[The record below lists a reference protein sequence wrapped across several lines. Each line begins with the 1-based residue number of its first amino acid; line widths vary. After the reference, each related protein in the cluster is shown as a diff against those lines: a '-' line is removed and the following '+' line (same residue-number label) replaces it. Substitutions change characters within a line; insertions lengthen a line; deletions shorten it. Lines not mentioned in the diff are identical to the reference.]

1 MPELRKDPIT
11 QEWVIIATERARRPS
26 DFTHLT
32 IAEPDKPEYS
42 PTCPF
47 CPGKELMTP
56 PEILAFRQ
64 GREANA
70 PDWWVRV
77 VPNKFP
83 ALAIEGDLYK
93 RGVGMYDMMN
103 GVGAHEVIIETPK
116 HNLDPSV
123 MTTEQIS
130 EVLWAY
136 RERYLDL
143 RKDPR
148 FKYILI
154 FRNHGK
160 VAGASLEHP
169 HSQLIAT
176 PMIPIDVLNELQGAE
191 VYHKFHDRCIWC
203 DMVQLELDQGTR
215 VVNDTEHFVAFEPF
229 TSKYPFETW
238 LLPKNH
244 QASFPMMTR
253 ERVEDFARLMQD
265 TLARISRCLNAPPYN
280 FAIHT
285 APCGNEDSEVFHWH
299 MVIMPRLTIAAGFE
313 MGTGI
318 YINVTSPEDAA
329 KYLREA
335 DGCAEEPLPEQIEQ
349 KVDTPQ
355 QEPPAK
361 VEVSL

>member
-32 IAEPDKPEYS
+32 IADPDKPEYS

-47 CPGKELMTP
+47 CPGKEEMTP
-56 PEILAFRQ
+56 PEIMAFRQ
-64 GREANA
+64 GSA
-70 PDWWVRV
+70 PNHPNWWVRV

-83 ALAIEGDLYK
+83 ALAIEGNLQK

-116 HNLDPSV
+116 HNLDPAIMSID
-123 MTTEQIS
+123 QLA

-143 RKDPR
+143 RKDAR

-176 PMIPIDVLNELQGAE
+176 PMIPIDVVNELHGADQ
-191 VYHKFHDRCIWC
+191 YYKFHDRCIWC
-203 DMVQLELDQGTR
+203 DMAQQELDQGIR
-215 VVNDTEHFVAFEPF
+215 VVSDTEHFLAFEPF
-229 TSKYPFETW
+229 ASKYPFETW
-238 LLPKNH
+238 LLPKAH
-244 QASFPMMTR
+244 QASFPAMTR
-253 ERVEDFARLMQD
+253 DRVVEFAGLLRD
-265 TLARISRCLNAPPYN
+265 TLARISRCLNSPPYN

-285 APCGNEDSEVFHWH
+285 APCSSEDSDVFHWH

-318 YINVTSPEDAA
+318 YINVTSPEEAA

-335 DGCAEEPLPEQIEQ
+335 EETA
-349 KVDTPQ
+349 DDM
-355 QEPPAK
+355 PALAASDVKLESQPRMK
-361 VEVSL
+361 VELPV

>member
-32 IAEPDKPEYS
+32 IAEPDKPDYS

-47 CPGKELMTP
+47 CPGKETMTP
-56 PEILAFRQ
+56 PEIVSFRQ
-64 GREANA
+64 SREANA

-83 ALAIEGDLYK
+83 ALAIEGSLNK
-93 RGVGMYDMMN
+93 RGSGMYDMMN

-116 HNLDPSV
+116 HHLDPA
-123 MTTEQIS
+123 TLEQS
-130 EVLWAY
+130 QMAEVLWMF

-143 RKDPR
+143 RKDTR
-148 FKYILI
+148 FKYILV

-169 HSQLIAT
+169 HSQLVAT
-176 PMIPIDVLNELQGAE
+176 PMIPIDVVNEMQGAE
-191 VYHKFHDRCIWC
+191 RYYQYHDRCIWC
-203 DMVQLELDQGTR
+203 DMVQQELDQKSR
-215 VVNDTEHFVAFEPF
+215 VVVETEHFLAFEPF
-229 TSKYPFETW
+229 ASKFPFETW
-238 LLPKNH
+238 LLSKTH
-244 QASFPMMTR
+244 QSSFAAMSRDEVT
-253 ERVEDFARLMQD
+253 EFAGIMQD
-265 TLARISRCLNAPPYN
+265 ALGRISRCLNSPPYN

-285 APCGNEDSEVFHWH
+285 APCDREDSDYFHWH

-329 KYLREA
+329 MFLREA
-335 DGCAEEPLPEQIEQ
+335 IAKKAEP
-349 KVDTPQ
+349 DTAP
-355 QEPPAK
+355 K
-361 VEVSL
+361 VELPV

>member
-26 DFTHLT
+26 DFMHLA
-32 IAEPDKPEYS
+32 INEQEKPEYS

-47 CPGKELMTP
+47 CPGKELLTP
-56 PEILAFRQ
+56 PEVQAFRQ
-64 GREANA
+64 GSESNT

-83 ALAIEGDLYK
+83 ALAIEGDLHK
-93 RGVGMYDMMN
+93 HGVGMYDVMN

-116 HNLDPSV
+116 HNLEPAT
-123 MTTEQIS
+123 MNLNQLA
-130 EVLWAY
+130 EVLWIY

-143 RKDPR
+143 RKDSR
-148 FKYILI
+148 FKYILL

-176 PMIPIDVLNELQGAE
+176 PMIPIDVVNELQGAE
-191 VYHKFHDRCIWC
+191 RYYQYRDRCIWC
-203 DMVQLELDQGTR
+203 DMIKDELDSSVR
-215 VVNDTEHFVAFEPF
+215 VVNQTEHFIAIEPF
-229 TSKYPFETW
+229 ASKYPFETW
-238 LLPKNH
+238 LLPQQH
-244 QASFPMMTR
+244 QASFSAMSRDRM
-253 ERVEDFARLMQD
+253 VEFAQLMQD
-265 TLARISRCLNAPPYN
+265 TLGRIARCLNSPPYN
-280 FAIHT
+280 YAIHT
-285 APCGNEDSEVFHWH
+285 APCDREDSEVFHWH

-329 KYLREA
+329 RYLREVSMSDSANSDVTAA
-335 DGCAEEPLPEQIEQ
+335 DIHE
-349 KVDTPQ
+349 
-355 QEPPAK
+355 
-361 VEVSL
+361 

>member
-26 DFTHLT
+26 DFTHLS
-32 IAEPDKPEYS
+32 IAEPEKPEYS

-47 CPGKELMTP
+47 CPGKEGLTP
-56 PEILAFRQ
+56 PEVLAFRH
-64 GREANA
+64 GLNKNS

-83 ALAIEGDLYK
+83 ALAIEGQLEK
-93 RGVGMYDMMN
+93 HGVGMYDVMN

-116 HNLDPSV
+116 HNLEPS
-123 MTTEQIS
+123 TLSQNHLA
-130 EVLWAY
+130 EVVWAY

-143 RKDPR
+143 RKDAR
-148 FKYILI
+148 FKYILL

-176 PMIPIDVLNELQGAE
+176 PMIPIEVVNEMQGAE
-191 VYHKFHDRCIWC
+191 RYYQYRDRCVWC
-203 DMVQLELDQGTR
+203 DMIHQEMDSAIR
-215 VVNDTEHFVAFEPF
+215 VVNQTEHFIAFEPF
-229 TSKYPFETW
+229 APKFPFETW
-238 LLPKNH
+238 ILPKGH
-244 QASFPMMTR
+244 QASFTAMTR
-253 ERVEDFARLMQD
+253 ERVVEFAGIMQD
-265 TLARISRCLNAPPYN
+265 ALGRISRCLNGPPYN

-285 APCGNEDSEVFHWH
+285 APCDREESEIFHWH
-299 MVIMPRLTIAAGFE
+299 LVIMPRLTIAAGFE

-329 KYLREA
+329 RYLREI
-335 DGCAEEPLPEQIEQ
+335 DEAE
-349 KVDTPQ
+349 VVTPTN
-355 QEPPAK
+355 EM
-361 VEVSL
+361 EVTA

>member
-32 IAEPDKPEYS
+32 MAEPDKPEYS

-47 CPGKELMTP
+47 CPGKEGLTP
-56 PEILAFRQ
+56 PEITAFRQ
-64 GREANA
+64 GIDPDR

-83 ALAIEGDLYK
+83 ALAIEGDLRK
-93 RGVGMYDMMN
+93 RGSGMYDMMN
-103 GVGAHEVIIETPK
+103 GVGAHEVIVESPR
-116 HNLDPSV
+116 HNLDPSMMPV
-123 MTTEQIS
+123 EQVT

-143 RKDPR
+143 RKDTR

-176 PMIPIDVLNELQGAE
+176 PMVPFDVLNELQGADQ
-191 VYHKFHDRCIWC
+191 YFKYHDRCIWC
-203 DMVQLELDQGTR
+203 DMVQQELEQDKR
-215 VVNDTEHFVAFEPF
+215 VVCETEHFVAFEPF
-229 TSKYPFETW
+229 ASKYPFETW
-238 LLPKNH
+238 LLPKQH
-244 QASFPMMTR
+244 QASFASATR
-253 ERVEDFARLMQD
+253 EQMGEFALLLRD
-265 TLARISRCLNAPPYN
+265 ALARISRCLNSPPYN

-285 APCGNEDSEVFHWH
+285 APCTHEDSDVFHWH

-329 KYLREA
+329 QYLRDAGADAEA
-335 DGCAEEPLPEQIEQ
+335 ETVGTDP
-349 KVDTPQ
+349 DSQ
-355 QEPPAK
+355 QSTK
-361 VEVSL
+361 VEVSV

>member
-1 MPELRKDPIT
+1 MRELRKDPIT
-11 QEWVIIATERARRPS
+11 QEWVVIATERGRRPS
-26 DFTHLT
+26 DYTHLT
-32 IAEPDKPEYS
+32 ISEPDKPDYS

-47 CPGKELMTP
+47 CPGKEDMTP
-56 PEILAFRQ
+56 REVLAFRQ
-64 GREANA
+64 GREPNV

-83 ALAIEGDLYK
+83 ALAIEGELEK
-93 RGVGMYDMMN
+93 RGIGMYDLMN

-116 HNLDPSV
+116 HNLDPS
-123 MTTEQIS
+123 TITRHQLS

-136 RERYLDL
+136 RERYIDL
-143 RKDPR
+143 RKDCR

-176 PMIPIDVLNELQGAE
+176 PMIPIDVLNEMQGAQR
-191 VYHKFHDRCIWC
+191 YFQYRDRCIWC
-203 DMVQLELDQGTR
+203 DMVNTELEHSIR
-215 VVNDTEHFVAFEPF
+215 VVNETEHFVAFEPF
-229 TSKYPFETW
+229 ASKYPFETW
-238 LLPKNH
+238 LLPKRH
-244 QASFPMMTR
+244 QASFSAMTR
-253 ERVEDFARLMQD
+253 ERVVEFAEILQD
-265 TLARISRCLNAPPYN
+265 ALERISRCLNGPPYN

-285 APCGNEDSEVFHWH
+285 APCDNEESETFHWH

-329 KYLREA
+329 RYLREA
-335 DGCAEEPLPEQIEQ
+335 VVTEPAVIPE
-349 KVDTPQ
+349 KL
-355 QEPPAK
+355 
-361 VEVSL
+361 EVSA

>member
-11 QEWVIIATERARRPS
+11 QEWVIIAKERGRRPS

-47 CPGKELMTP
+47 CPGKEEMTP
-56 PEILAFRQ
+56 PEVLAYR
-64 GREANA
+64 
-70 PDWWVRV
+70 PDIDTNSPNWWVRV

-83 ALAIEGDLYK
+83 ALAIEGDLEK

-116 HNLDPSV
+116 HNLDPSMLTSGQV
-123 MTTEQIS
+123 AEI
-130 EVLWAY
+130 LWAY

-143 RKDPR
+143 RKDSR

-176 PMIPIDVLNELQGAE
+176 PMIPIDVVNELQGAQR
-191 VYHKFHDRCIWC
+191 YYQFRDRCIWC
-203 DMVQLELDQGTR
+203 DMVQQELGQATR
-215 VVNDTEHFVAFEPF
+215 VVNQTARFIAFEPF
-229 TSKYPFETW
+229 ASKYPFETW
-238 LLPKNH
+238 LMPRSH
-244 QASFPMMTR
+244 QASFAAMTR
-253 ERVEDFARLMQD
+253 EHVEEFAGLMQD
-265 TLARISRCLNAPPYN
+265 ALGRISRCLNSPPYN

-285 APCGNEDSEVFHWH
+285 APCDSESSEVFHWH

-329 KYLREA
+329 RYLRE
-335 DGCAEEPLPEQIEQ
+335 
-349 KVDTPQ
+349 VDD
-355 QEPPAK
+355 PAPVESPNK
-361 VEVSL
+361 VEVPV

>member
-26 DFTHLT
+26 DFTHLP
-32 IAEPDKPEYS
+32 IAEPDKPDYS
-42 PTCPF
+42 PNCPF

-56 PEILAFRQ
+56 PEILAYRN
-64 GREANA
+64 GRLHDDA
-70 PDWWVRV
+70 DWWVRV

-83 ALAIEGDLYK
+83 ALAIEGELNK
-93 RGVGMYDMMN
+93 RGMGMYDLMN
-103 GVGAHEVIIETPK
+103 GVGAHEVIIETPQ
-116 HNLDPSV
+116 HNLDPSI
-123 MTTEQIS
+123 MTTAQLS

-176 PMIPIDVLNELQGAE
+176 PMIPIDVLTEMQGAKN
-191 VYHKFHDRCIWC
+191 YWNYHDRCIWC
-203 DMVQLELDQGTR
+203 DMVQQELGLGTR
-215 VVNDTEHFVAFEPF
+215 VVHDTEHFLAFEPYA
-229 TSKYPFETW
+229 SKYPFETW
-238 LLPKNH
+238 LLPKAH
-244 QASFPMMTR
+244 QASFPSMTR
-253 ERVEDFARLMQD
+253 ERVEEFASLLKD
-265 TLARISRCLNAPPYN
+265 SLARITHCLNSPPYN
-280 FAIHT
+280 YALHT
-285 APCGNEDSEVFHWH
+285 APCTDENSEVFHWH
-299 MVIMPRLTIAAGFE
+299 LVIMPRLTIAAGFE

-329 KYLREA
+329 GYLREA
-335 DGCAEEPLPEQIEQ
+335 I
-349 KVDTPQ
+349 
-355 QEPPAK
+355 AK
-361 VEVSL
+361 VEPDREDELPV

>member
-32 IAEPDKPEYS
+32 IAEPEKPEYS

-47 CPGKELMTP
+47 CPGKEQLTP
-56 PEILAFRQ
+56 PEVLSFRQ
-64 GREANA
+64 SRDPNA
-70 PDWWVRV
+70 TDWWVRV

-83 ALAIEGDLYK
+83 ALAIEGELEK
-93 RGVGMYDMMN
+93 RGNGMYDLMN
-103 GVGAHEVIIETPK
+103 GVGAHEIIIETPQ
-116 HNLDPSV
+116 HNQEPATMALN
-123 MTTEQIS
+123 QLA

-143 RKDPR
+143 RKDSR
-148 FKYILI
+148 FKYILV

-176 PMIPIDVLNELQGAE
+176 PMIPIEVVNEITGAE
-191 VYHKFHDRCIWC
+191 RYYSYRDRCIWC
-203 DMVQLELDQGTR
+203 DMVKEELRAGVR
-215 VVNDTEHFVAFEPF
+215 VVNRTAHYVAFTPF
-229 TSKYPFETW
+229 ASKYPFETW
-238 LLPKNH
+238 LLPIEHHANY
-244 QASFPMMTR
+244 AAMTR
-253 ERVEDFARLMQD
+253 ENMEEFAGLMQD
-265 TLARISRCLNAPPYN
+265 ALGRISRCLNGPPYN

-285 APCGNEDSEVFHWH
+285 APCDREDSDVFHWH

-329 KYLREA
+329 TYLREA
-335 DGCAEEPLPEQIEQ
+335 VANP
-349 KVDTPQ
+349 V
-355 QEPPAK
+355 PPTSTTR
-361 VEVSL
+361 EVTA

>member
-11 QEWVIIATERARRPS
+11 QEWVIIATERGRRPS

-32 IAEPDKPEYS
+32 IAEPEKPEFS

-47 CPGKELMTP
+47 CPGKEAMTP
-56 PEILAFRQ
+56 PEVLAY
-64 GREANA
+64 RESRERNS

-83 ALAIEGDLYK
+83 ALAIEGDLNK
-93 RGVGMYDMMN
+93 RGIGMYDRMN

-116 HNLDPSV
+116 HHLDPSTV
-123 MTTEQIS
+123 SLYQLTEA
-130 EVLWAY
+130 LWAY

-143 RKDPR
+143 RKDKR
-148 FKYILI
+148 FKYILV

-169 HSQLIAT
+169 HSQIIAT
-176 PMIPIDVLNELQGAE
+176 PMIPIEVVNEFQGAE
-191 VYHKFHDRCIWC
+191 NYYKYHERCIWC
-203 DMVQLELDQGTR
+203 DIVQHETEFAQR
-215 VVNDTEHFVAFEPF
+215 VVNQTEHFLEFAPF
-229 TSKYPFETW
+229 ASKYPFETW
-238 LLPKNH
+238 LLPKH
-244 QASFPMMTR
+244 HEASFATMTR
-253 ERVEDFARLMQD
+253 ERITEFAVIMQD
-265 TLARISRCLNAPPYN
+265 ALRRISKCLNNPPYN

-285 APCGNEDSEVFHWH
+285 APCDREDSDLFHWH

-329 KYLREA
+329 RYLREIDA
-335 DGCAEEPLPEQIEQ
+335 KIPVESPV
-349 KVDTPQ
+349 K
-355 QEPPAK
+355 QEVLA
-361 VEVSL
+361 

>member
-56 PEILAFRQ
+56 PEILAYRA
-64 GREANA
+64 GANA
-70 PDWWVRV
+70 NIGDWWVRV

-83 ALAIEGDLYK
+83 ALAIEGDLNK
-93 RGVGMYDMMN
+93 RGFGMYDMMN

-116 HNLDPSV
+116 HNLDPAM
-123 MTTEQIS
+123 MTNEQMA

-176 PMIPIDVLNELQGAE
+176 PMIPIDVQNEMQGGDT
-191 VYHKFHDRCIWC
+191 YFKFHDRCIWC
-203 DMVQLELDQGTR
+203 DMVHQELGQATR
-215 VVNDTEHFVAFEPF
+215 VVSETDHFLAFEPF
-229 TSKYPFETW
+229 ASKYPFETW
-238 LLPKNH
+238 LLPKAH
-244 QASFPMMTR
+244 QASFPAMTR
-253 ERVEDFARLMQD
+253 ERVEEFAVLVRE
-265 TLARISRCLNAPPYN
+265 TLGRISRCLNSPPYN
-280 FAIHT
+280 YAIHT
-285 APCGNEDSEVFHWH
+285 APCTGEDSEVFHWH

-318 YINVTSPEDAA
+318 FINVTSPEDAA
-329 KYLREA
+329 RYLREA
-335 DGCAEEPLPEQIEQ
+335 VEPTGDAEPVN
-349 KVDTPQ
+349 KVQ
-355 QEPPAK
+355 LS
-361 VEVSL
+361 V

>member
-1 MPELRKDPIT
+1 
-11 QEWVIIATERARRPS
+11 
-26 DFTHLT
+26 
-32 IAEPDKPEYS
+32 
-42 PTCPF
+42 
-47 CPGKELMTP
+47 
-56 PEILAFRQ
+56 
-64 GREANA
+64 
-70 PDWWVRV
+70 
-77 VPNKFP
+77 
-83 ALAIEGDLYK
+83 
-93 RGVGMYDMMN
+93 MMN

-123 MTTEQIS
+123 MTKEQLS

-148 FKYILI
+148 FKYILV

-176 PMIPIDVLNELQGAE
+176 PMIPIDVLNELQGADI
-191 VYHKFHDRCIWC
+191 YHKFHDRCIWC
-203 DMVQLELDQGTR
+203 DMVQQELDQGIR
-215 VVNDTEHFVAFEPF
+215 VVNDSEHFVAFEPF
-229 TSKYPFETW
+229 ASKYPFETW
-238 LLPKNH
+238 LLPKQH

-253 ERVEDFARLMQD
+253 ERVEDFAALMQD
-265 TLARISRCLNAPPYN
+265 TMARISRCLSSPPYN
-280 FAIHT
+280 FALHT

-329 KYLREA
+329 GYLREA
-335 DGCAEEPLPEQIEQ
+335 RATADEMMPEPIDQQAEA
-349 KVDTPQ
+349 KS

-361 VEVSL
+361 VEV

>member
-11 QEWVIIATERARRPS
+11 QEWVIIATERGRRPS

-47 CPGKELMTP
+47 CPGKENLTP
-56 PEILAFRQ
+56 PEVLAFRHSL
-64 GREANA
+64 EKNSSE
-70 PDWWVRV
+70 WWVRV

-83 ALAIEGDLYK
+83 ALAIEGELEK
-93 RGVGMYDMMN
+93 RGVGMYDLMN
-103 GVGAHEVIIETPK
+103 GVGAHEVIIETQK
-116 HNLDPSV
+116 HNLDPSTV
-123 MTTEQIS
+123 SRNQLA

-143 RKDPR
+143 RKDSR

-176 PMIPIDVLNELQGAE
+176 PMIPIDVVNEIQGADR
-191 VYHKFHDRCIWC
+191 YFQYHDRCIWC
-203 DMVQLELDQGTR
+203 DMIQQELSNMVR
-215 VVNDTEHFVAFEPF
+215 VVNQTEHFVAFEPF
-229 TSKYPFETW
+229 ASKYPFETW
-238 LLPKNH
+238 LLPKKH
-244 QASFPMMTR
+244 QSSFSTMTR
-253 ERVEDFARLMQD
+253 ERVEEFGGLMQD
-265 TLARISRCLNAPPYN
+265 ALGRISRCLNSPPYN
-280 FAIHT
+280 FAIHN
-285 APCGNEDSEVFHWH
+285 APCGREESETFHWH

-329 KYLREA
+329 RYLREI
-335 DGCAEEPLPEQIEQ
+335 DHTDELQP
-349 KVDTPQ
+349 D
-355 QEPPAK
+355 K
-361 VEVSL
+361 VEISV

>member
-11 QEWVIIATERARRPS
+11 QEWVIIATERGRRPS

-32 IAEPDKPEYS
+32 IPEPDKPEYS

-47 CPGKELMTP
+47 CPGKEQMTP
-56 PEILAFRQ
+56 PEVLAYRH
-64 GREANA
+64 GREANSA
-70 PDWWVRV
+70 EWWVRV

-83 ALAIEGDLYK
+83 ALAIEGGLNK
-93 RGVGMYDMMN
+93 RGHGMYDMMN

-116 HNLDPSV
+116 HNLDP
-123 MTTEQIS
+123 TTIGTEQLA

-143 RKDPR
+143 RRDSR

-176 PMIPIDVLNELQGAE
+176 PMIPIEVVSEIHGAE
-191 VYHKFHDRCIWC
+191 HYYTFHERCIWC
-203 DMVQLELDQGTR
+203 DMVQQEASDGIR
-215 VVNDTEHFVAFEPF
+215 VVEQSEHFLAFEPF
-229 TSKYPFETW
+229 ASKYPFETW
-238 LLPKNH
+238 LIPKQH
-244 QASFPMMTR
+244 QASFVGMSR
-253 ERVEDFARLMQD
+253 DRVMEFAGLLQD
-265 TLARISRCLNAPPYN
+265 ALGRISRCLNGPPYN

-285 APCGNEDSEVFHWH
+285 APCDREDSDLFHWH

-329 KYLREA
+329 HYLRE
-335 DGCAEEPLPEQIEQ
+335 
-349 KVDTPQ
+349 VDQ
-355 QEPPAK
+355 QSETEKPRK
-361 VEVSL
+361 TEVSV

>member
-11 QEWVIIATERARRPS
+11 QEWVIIAKERGRRPS

-32 IAEPDKPEYS
+32 ISEPDRPDYS

-47 CPGKELMTP
+47 CPGKEEMTP
-56 PEILAFRQ
+56 REVLAYRHA
-64 GREANA
+64 RDVNA
-70 PDWWVRV
+70 ADWWVRV

-83 ALAIEGDLYK
+83 ALAIEGELEK
-93 RGVGMYDMMN
+93 RGLAMYDMMN

-116 HNLDPSV
+116 HNQDPSNMGV
-123 MTTEQIS
+123 LQLTE
-130 EVLWAY
+130 VVWAY

-143 RKDPR
+143 RKDSR

-176 PMIPIDVLNELQGAE
+176 PMIPIEIRNKMEGAQR
-191 VYHKFHDRCIWC
+191 YHQYRDRCIWC
-203 DMVQLELDQGTR
+203 DMVITEQEESVR
-215 VVNDTEHFVAFEPF
+215 VVNETEHFIAFNPF
-229 TSKYPFETW
+229 ASKYPFEIW
-238 LLPKNH
+238 VMPKQH
-244 QASFPMMTR
+244 QADFAAMTR
-253 ERVEDFARLMQD
+253 ERVVEFAEIMQD
-265 TLARISRCLNAPPYN
+265 SLGRIAECLNGPPYN

-285 APCGNEDSEVFHWH
+285 APCDCQDTETFHWH

-329 KYLREA
+329 RYLREVRA
-335 DGCAEEPLPEQIEQ
+335 
-349 KVDTPQ
+349 TPQ
-355 QEPPAK
+355 PVEPTTQVELPA
-361 VEVSL
+361 

>member
-11 QEWVIIATERARRPS
+11 QEWVIVATERARRPS
-26 DFTHLT
+26 DFTHLS

-47 CPGKELMTP
+47 CPGKEQLTP
-56 PEILAFRQ
+56 PEILAFRE
-64 GREANA
+64 GKEPNT

-83 ALAIEGDLYK
+83 ALAIEGDLNK
-93 RGVGMYDMMN
+93 RGAGMYDMMN

-116 HNLDPSV
+116 HNLDPSLLGLN
-123 MTTEQIS
+123 QLA

-143 RKDPR
+143 RKDTR

-154 FRNHGK
+154 FRNNGK

-176 PMIPIDVLNELQGAE
+176 PMIPIDVVNELQGAE
-191 VYHKFHDRCIWC
+191 RYYQFRDRCIWC
-203 DMVQLELDQGTR
+203 DMVQQEMGQGTR
-215 VVNDTEHFVAFEPF
+215 VVNSTEHFLAFEPF
-229 TSKYPFETW
+229 ASKFPFETW
-238 LLPKNH
+238 LLPKTH
-244 QASFPMMTR
+244 QASFTAMTR
-253 ERVEDFARLMQD
+253 ERILEFAGLLQD
-265 TLARISRCLNAPPYN
+265 ALARISRCLSSPPYN
-280 FAIHT
+280 FALHT
-285 APCGNEDSEVFHWH
+285 SPCDREDSDIFHWH
-299 MVIMPRLTIAAGFE
+299 LVIMPRLTIAAGFE

-329 KYLREA
+329 LYLREVEKKTENDA
-335 DGCAEEPLPEQIEQ
+335 PA
-349 KVDTPQ
+349 
-355 QEPPAK
+355 AK
-361 VEVSL
+361 VEISA

>member
-11 QEWVIIATERARRPS
+11 QEWVIIATERGRRPS

-32 IAEPDKPEYS
+32 IAEPDKPEFS

-47 CPGKELMTP
+47 CPGKEGLTP
-56 PEILAFRQ
+56 PEVLAFRH
-64 GREANA
+64 GLGPNTA
-70 PDWWVRV
+70 DWWVRV

-83 ALAIEGDLYK
+83 ALAIEGVLEK
-93 RGVGMYDMMN
+93 RGNGMYDMMN

-116 HNLDPSV
+116 HNLEPA
-123 MTTEQIS
+123 TLPATQLA

-143 RKDPR
+143 RKDAR

-169 HSQLIAT
+169 HSQIIAT
-176 PMIPIDVLNELQGAE
+176 PMIPIDVVNEIQGAE
-191 VYHKFHDRCIWC
+191 RYYQYHDRCIWC
-203 DMVQLELDQGTR
+203 DMIQQELGSTIR
-215 VVNDTEHFVAFEPF
+215 VVNQTEHFVAIEPF
-229 TSKYPFETW
+229 ASKYPFETW
-238 LLPKNH
+238 LLPKMH
-244 QASFPMMTR
+244 QASFSAMNR
-253 ERVEDFARLMQD
+253 ERMVEFGGIMQD
-265 TLARISRCLNAPPYN
+265 ALGRISRCLNGPPYN

-285 APCGNEDSEVFHWH
+285 APCDREDSEVFHWH

-329 KYLREA
+329 RFLREIDQA
-335 DGCAEEPLPEQIEQ
+335 DRTTQPSIAE
-349 KVDTPQ
+349 VT
-355 QEPPAK
+355 A
-361 VEVSL
+361 

>member
-11 QEWVIIATERARRPS
+11 QEWVIVATERGRRPS

-47 CPGKELMTP
+47 CPGKEQLTP
-56 PEILAFRQ
+56 PEILAFRE
-64 GREANA
+64 GREPNT

-83 ALAIEGDLYK
+83 ALAIEGELNK
-93 RGVGMYDMMN
+93 RGVGMYDMMT

-116 HNLDPSV
+116 HNLDPS
-123 MTTEQIS
+123 MLGLNQLA

-143 RKDPR
+143 RKDKR

-154 FRNHGK
+154 FRNNGK

-176 PMIPIDVLNELQGAE
+176 PMVPIEVVTELQGAE
-191 VYHKFHDRCIWC
+191 RYYQFRDRCIWC
-203 DMVQLELDQGTR
+203 DMVQQEINQGTR
-215 VVNDTEHFVAFEPF
+215 VVNATEHYVAFEPF
-229 TSKYPFETW
+229 ASKFPFETW
-238 LLPKNH
+238 LLPKTH
-244 QASFPMMTR
+244 QANFAAMTR
-253 ERVEDFARLMQD
+253 DRMVEFAGLLQD
-265 TLARISRCLNAPPYN
+265 SLARISRCLSSPPYN
-280 FAIHT
+280 FALHT
-285 APCGNEDSEVFHWH
+285 APCDSEDSDIFHWH

-329 KYLREA
+329 QYLREVEKKTES
-335 DGCAEEPLPEQIEQ
+335 DSS
-349 KVDTPQ
+349 V
-355 QEPPAK
+355 K
-361 VEVSL
+361 VEISA

>member
-42 PTCPF
+42 ATCPF
-47 CPGKELMTP
+47 CPGKEGMTP
-56 PEILAFRQ
+56 SEVLAFRHGQ
-64 GREANA
+64 DCNIA
-70 PDWWVRV
+70 DWWVRV

-83 ALAIEGDLYK
+83 ALAIEGALNK
-93 RGVGMYDMMN
+93 RGNGMYDLMN

-116 HNLDPSV
+116 HNLDPATFSLYQ
-123 MTTEQIS
+123 MS

-143 RKDPR
+143 RKDSR

-176 PMIPIDVLNELQGAE
+176 PMIPIDVVNELQGAE
-191 VYHKFHDRCIWC
+191 RYFQYRDRCIWC
-203 DMVQLELDQGTR
+203 DMIEQELEAQER
-215 VVNDTEHFVAFEPF
+215 IVKESEHFVAFEPF
-229 TSKYPFETW
+229 ASKFPFETW
-238 LLPKNH
+238 LLPKTH
-244 QASFPMMTR
+244 QASFTDMTR
-253 ERVEDFARLMQD
+253 ERMMEFAGLMQD
-265 TLARISRCLNAPPYN
+265 IFQRIAVCLNSPPYN

-285 APCGNEDSEVFHWH
+285 APCGRENSDVFHWH
-299 MVIMPRLTIAAGFE
+299 MVVMPRLTIAAGFE

-318 YINVTSPEDAA
+318 YINVTSPEAA
-329 KYLREA
+329 AGYLRDA
-335 DGCAEEPLPEQIEQ
+335 SKSP
-349 KVDTPQ
+349 DT
-355 QEPPAK
+355 ESTDK
-361 VEVSL
+361 VEVLA